1 MDPQRESSEGGGGPF
16 GLTAVASRNRVGLER
31 RRVMPHLIA
40 SPRRFAAVAA
50 LLAGVGTTAP
60 PPIVSGQESKPE
72 AASPVVFSDD
82 SRLGRSFAKD
92 PSVVKFRGAYW
103 LYYSLPGTKAGPDG
117 FARGWSIGVARSDD
131 LTHWT
136 KVGEI
141 LPEQDVERNGIC
153 APGARVV
160 GDRLHLF
167 YQTYGNG
174 ARDAICHAVS
184 DDGVHFDR
192 DKSNPVF
199 HPTGAWNVGRAIDAE
214 LFEWKGKYYLYY
226 ATRDPEMKVQMLG
239 VATSTGP
246 DAFGRGGWTD
256 LSVDGPL
263 LKPELPWEGKCI
275 EAASLCVHD
284 GRLFMFYAGA
294 FNNAPQQIGVAV
306 SDDAVHFQR
315 LSDKPFLSNG
325 PPGSW
330 NSSESGHP
338 GVFMDDDGST
348 YLFYQGNDT
357 KGKTWSLARQRVE
370 WKDGKPVPAD

>member
-1 MDPQRESSEGGGGPF
+1 MTTRRLIVA
-16 GLTAVASRNRVGLER
+16 LT
-31 RRVMPHLIA
+31 
-40 SPRRFAAVAA
+40 FVAA
-50 LLAGVGTTAP
+50 AGRAFAEDGKAP
-60 PPIVSGQESKPE
+60 APGSPI
-72 AASPVVFSDD
+72 VFSDD
-82 SRLGRSFAKD
+82 SRLGKPYAKD

-103 LYYSLPGTKAGPDG
+103 MYYSLPGMKAGPQG
-117 FARGWSIGVARSDD
+117 FALGWSIGVAKSDD
-131 LTHWT
+131 LKSWK

-141 LPEQDVERNGIC
+141 LPEQEVERNGIC

-184 DDGVHFDR
+184 EDGVHFDR

-199 HPTGAWNVGRAIDAE
+199 HPTGAWSVGRAIDAE
-214 LFEWKGKYYLYY
+214 LFEWKGKYFLYY
-226 ATRDPEMKVQMLG
+226 ATRDPEMKIQMLG
-239 VATSTGP
+239 VATSAGP
-246 DAFGRGGWTD
+246 DSFGSGGWTD

-275 EAASLCVHD
+275 EAASLCTRD
-284 GRLFMFYAGA
+284 GKVFMFYAGA

-315 LSDKPFLSNG
+315 LSDKPFLPNG

-338 GVFMDDDGST
+338 GVFVDDDGST

-357 KGKTWSLARQRVE
+357 KGKTWSLARLRVE
-370 WKDGKPVPAD
+370 WKDGKPVPAAE